1 METNGAVTCWNWN
14 RFTMVSI
21 EQGVCGNT
29 ICFKKKKSVS
39 CTLVLIAFFFL
50 YLFIF
55 QWIKGPELIKNLGI
69 LERLQLSKLLALV
82 LQFDK
87 ISGALLQV
95 REILL
100 RHYLGAW
107 TQQTSQS
114 IIYFFGV
121 MSARWLSCSRC
132 FRWICL
138 LVMERYPGNWDT
150 IEKRTLKLISS
161 LCAIFL
167 QAFCCI
173 VWFYQLNEYWA
184 VDE

>member
-1 METNGAVTCWNWN
+1 MYTCLDCLLLSL
-14 RFTMVSI
+14 F
-21 EQGVCGNT
+21 
-29 ICFKKKKSVS
+29 
-39 CTLVLIAFFFL
+39 
-50 YLFIF
+50 FIF

-69 LERLQLSKLLALV
+69 LEKLQLSKLLALV

-121 MSARWLSCSRC
+121 TSARWLSCSRC

-150 IEKRTLKLISS
+150 IEKRTLRLISS
-161 LCAIFL
+161 LCVIFL
-167 QAFCCI
+167 QTFCCV

-184 VDE
+184 VDEEE

>member
-1 METNGAVTCWNWN
+1 MGILFA
-14 RFTMVSI
+14 FL
-21 EQGVCGNT
+21 
-29 ICFKKKKSVS
+29 KKRVF
-39 CTLVLIAFFFL
+39 LVHLSWLPSSFFIYFFNEL
-50 YLFIF
+50 
-55 QWIKGPELIKNLGI
+55 KPVLIKNLGI

-121 MSARWLSCSRC
+121 TSARWLSCSRC

-150 IEKRTLKLISS
+150 IEKRTLRLISS
-161 LCAIFL
+161 LCVIFL
-167 QAFCCI
+167 QTFCCV

-184 VDE
+184 VDEEE

>member
-1 METNGAVTCWNWN
+1 M
-14 RFTMVSI
+14 
-21 EQGVCGNT
+21 
-29 ICFKKKKSVS
+29 
-39 CTLVLIAFFFL
+39 IAFFFL
-50 YLFIF
+50 YLFF

-69 LERLQLSKLLALV
+69 LERLQLSKLLAPV

-87 ISGALLQV
+87 ISGALLQL

-150 IEKRTLKLISS
+150 IEKRYPGNWDTIEKRTLKLISS

-167 QAFCCI
+167 QTFCCV

-184 VDE
+184 VDEEE